1 MRTAKILCASVFL
14 AISAS
19 ASVSARP
26 QSKPMDQKNMSAHK
40 DMAMSTADMNAMMA
54 CHKMSRT
61 AMMKNKRCS
70 TMMKAHPSMMKM
82 SAGDMK
88 VMMACHKMTAP
99 TRMKDERCT
108 AMMKMHSHTT
118 NTH

>member
-1 MRTAKILCASVFL
+1 MRTTKILCASIFL
-14 AISAS
+14 AISTS
-19 ASVSARP
+19 ASVSAHP
-26 QSKPMDQKNMSAHK
+26 PSEPMNQKMSAH
-40 DMAMSTADMNAMMA
+40 AGTEMSTADMNAMMA

-82 SAGDMK
+82 SASEMK
-88 VMMACHKMTAP
+88 VMMACHKMSTPAK
-99 TRMKDERCT
+99 MKDKRC
-108 AMMKMHSHTT
+108 AGMMKMHSHTT